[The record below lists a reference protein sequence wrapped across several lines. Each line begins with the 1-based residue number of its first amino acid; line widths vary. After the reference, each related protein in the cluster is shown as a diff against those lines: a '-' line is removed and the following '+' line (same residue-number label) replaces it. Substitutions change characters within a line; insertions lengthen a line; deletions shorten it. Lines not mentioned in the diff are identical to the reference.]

1 MSLILITFL
10 LQLPA
15 ILNGSANVIEAS
27 TNLVLAIDVL
37 LKNELVC
44 KLLITTFSL

>member
-1 MSLILITFL
+1 MSLILITYL

-15 ILNGSANVIEAS
+15 ILNGAANVIEAS
-27 TNLVLAIDVL
+27 TGLFLAIDVL
-37 LKNELVC
+37 LQNELVY